1 MSRKLVTIRKI
12 SALIPMDGYDAVCLA
27 AIDGWTTIVKK
38 SEFIVGS
45 YCVFFELDSF
55 IPATDTRFAFLK
67 KTTKFEGQEGYRL
80 KSMKLRSYLS
90 QGLALPTWFLGL
102 SNALVEQWYND
113 QTDISSEFGVIK
125 YDNSIQELDQRPG
138 LKSGKP
144 RGSFPSFV
152 PKTDQERI
160 QNLTHLWSTLDPETT
175 FEETLK
181 LDGSSMTCYKTLIQ
195 PSLFDR
201 IKSLFG
207 FSGPN
212 YHFGVCSRNLELSR
226 EANNIITFDNQGKSS
241 EYNQSDFWRTAIKYN
256 IESKLPAGYAVQGEL
271 IGPKIQANHEKVS
284 ELQYY
289 IFDVFDINAGLYLTP
304 LARREFCLTNDLPH
318 VPVTSFEF
326 KPFKLTLHE
335 LLSHVEGESMNPGTI
350 SEGRVYK
357 SNSSQLSFKAISNKY
372 LLKAEQ

>member
-1 MSRKLVTIRKI
+1 MSRKLVTIQK
-12 SALIPMDGYDAVCLA
+12 VA
-27 AIDGWTTIVKK
+27 ATYPIQNADFIECCQILGWQCITKK
-38 SEFIVGS
+38 NEVTVGDLVV
-45 YCVFFELDSF
+45 YFEIDSF
-55 IPATDTRFAFLK
+55 LPIEPYFEFLK
-67 KTTKFEGQEGYRL
+67 KTTKFDGKDGYRL
-80 KSMKLRSYLS
+80 RTMKLKGVLS
-90 QGLALPTWFLGL
+90 QGLVLPISHFPVEIQLQL
-102 SNALVEQWYND
+102 SSKVEGEDVTEIFN
-113 QTDISSEFGVIK
+113 VIK

-138 LKSGKP
+138 LKAGKP

-160 QNLTHLWSTLDPETT
+160 QNLTHLWNTLDPEST

-181 LDGSSMTCYKTLIQ
+181 LDGSSMTCYKTLTQ

-201 IKSLFG
+201 IKSFFG
-207 FSGPN
+207 FSVPN

-241 EYNQSDFWRTAIKYN
+241 EYNQSNFWRTAIKYN

-304 LARREFCLTNDLPH
+304 LARREFCLANDLPH

-372 LLKAEQ
+372 LLKSEQ